1 MTRALSVWQQLPRG
15 LLLHHE
21 TLYSCCFASPHQS
34 PIHHLLS
41 SFLTHNHK
49 PSLFSFRPSATVHS
63 RSNGLRF
70 LQPSDLR
77 DEEEDATSDSESPA
91 KKSRNERKREARR
104 SVRWGM
110 DLASFSPPWIKKI
123 LRVVSLGQEVYE
135 AIMVVKRFG
144 PDVKEGKRRQFNY
157 IGKLLR
163 KAPQPELMD
172 AIIQASKDGDV
183 AKLQVL
189 SGEETWTIEQD
200 EAEEEDTESDDD
212 EVSHNYVDI
221 ATRWFDG
228 LIDKDSSITK
238 EVYSVHNVEFDRQEL
253 RKLVR
258 RVQSMQERQLDD
270 VDGNEVDA
278 ALMSAKKSLIRFL
291 RALAKR
297 TSATEWI

>member
-1 MTRALSVWQQLPRG
+1 
-15 LLLHHE
+15 
-21 TLYSCCFASPHQS
+21 
-34 PIHHLLS
+34 
-41 SFLTHNHK
+41 
-49 PSLFSFRPSATVHS
+49 
-63 RSNGLRF
+63 
-70 LQPSDLR
+70 
-77 DEEEDATSDSESPA
+77 
-91 KKSRNERKREARR
+91 
-104 SVRWGM
+104 
-110 DLASFSPPWIKKI
+110 
-123 LRVVSLGQEVYE
+123 
-135 AIMVVKRFG
+135 MVVKRFG

-200 EAEEEDTESDDD
+200 EAEEEDTEYDDD

-258 RVQSMQERQLDD
+258 RVQSMQERQVDD
-270 VDGNEVDA
+270 ADGNEVDA
-278 ALMSAKKSLIRFL
+278 TLMSAKKSLIRFL